1 MDIETTTCV
10 SLENLVT
17 LEMYAQKLNIPLRT
31 LIVYLLMFAAK
42 NEKKKAIAFKRIS
55 YRKRNSEQP
64 WKRLH
69 LVLYQSEYEFIL
81 DVKKLWKMSLAL
93 CIEFCIENVLFEFMN
108 YFLDCEKK
116 KDTDNYLNYY
126 QNRSYTFD
134 FYQEKGIHCCKF
146 YWGPPPKLLN
156 KKLTLQLV

>member
-1 MDIETTTCV
+1 MYFETTTCV
-10 SLENLVT
+10 TLENIAL
-17 LEMYAQKLNIPLRT
+17 LEVYAKKLNMPLRS

-42 NEKKKAIAFKRIS
+42 NEKRKAIAFKRIS
-55 YRKRNSEQP
+55 YRKRDKKP
-64 WKRLH
+64 WRRLH

-93 CIEFCIENVLFEFMN
+93 CIEFCIENVLFEFID
-108 YFLDCEKK
+108 YYIESEKR
-116 KDTDNYLNYY
+116 KDTDNYLSYY

-146 YWGPPPKLLN
+146 YWGPPPQILN
-156 KKLTLQLV
+156 KKLTLELT